1 MVMVNQI
8 ILFWGR
14 DLQTDTIFYQ
24 RFYPSLL
31 ACPSQK
37 VTFISTGRKMEGTLD
52 KEKPE
57 LEYDDNLDDNQGGIR
72 RQLRDRDLLKKRKA
86 EAEEKAT
93 NQVESRRKRVRGREE
108 KSSSGRRGRPR
119 KTDPTPELPA
129 SQEEPEQ
136 EAVIVKV
143 VSKPVEVTPAPTLI
157 SLSPFLPVD
166 PSPPES
172 LPAYVPPVPA
182 PIPILAP
189 APVLVVAPSPMYNPV
204 TAPAPSPLETLYT
217 KGSDQ
222 GSDPLDQVLIEDL
235 GPDEKEDIPPSQNNQ
250 GTDQGSSEE
259 LSVKVPEQ
267 NRVFSTFPRFSTG
280 APSEDHPPRNF
291 F

>member
-1 MVMVNQI
+1 MIRAEPQE
-8 ILFWGR
+8 LFQG
-14 DLQTDTIFYQ
+14 Y
-24 RFYPSLL
+24 
-31 ACPSQK
+31 

-72 RQLRDRDLLKKRKA
+72 RRLRDRDLLKKRKA

-182 PIPILAP
+182 PIPFLAP
-189 APVLVVAPSPMYNPV
+189 APVPVVAPSPMYNPV
-204 TAPAPSPLETLYT
+204 TAPALSPLETLYT

-250 GTDQGSSEE
+250 GTDQGSPLALLQKIIRQETSSEIHAD
-259 LSVKVPEQ
+259 LASDNIHTDYMHSNLFCQHVHL
-267 NRVFSTFPRFSTG
+267 
-280 APSEDHPPRNF
+280 D
-291 F
+291 